1 MGSRTHCSPGWLQ
14 APDRCEGHQR
24 STPSP
29 RPPPPRTVPARP
41 LPLRR
46 SEPHR
51 GRPREADRRKQQ
63 AAGFGER
70 AWAAGADGRRSG
82 GVRSPCMRHAAAR
95 RAGGRS
101 VASRPTVGGHWEG
114 MWGCYADSLVCARR
128 GAVRHR
134 GSGHTDYTVLAM
146 HILSTAWGNVCRPA
160 HGVTSSR
167 QHPAQRAAVPR
178 PGAASASP
186 PSALAEIFQW
196 IGARSR
202 AIQGDLGDL
211 RRS

>member
-1 MGSRTHCSPGWLQ
+1 MAGAQLGMDAERADRALCSRVCANTSTRRALRRKVSRVRHTCTASQLMCSRTHCSPGWLQ

-63 AAGFGER
+63 AAGVGER

-114 MWGCYADSLVCARR
+114 MWGRYADSLVCARR

-146 HILSTAWGNVCRPA
+146 
-160 HGVTSSR
+160 
-167 QHPAQRAAVPR
+167 QRAS
-178 PGAASASP
+178 SACVV
-186 PSALAEIFQW
+186 W
-196 IGARSR
+196 CRCGV
-202 AIQGDLGDL
+202 
-211 RRS
+211 